1 MPSYDQIKA
10 IRDLLINDATV
21 TSYVNANDITVGWV
35 REVVDFPSIIITNA
49 GGSSRGYIGN
59 KNTSSG
65 NRVATETLVIQI
77 DIVSRTSVKNTYDIA
92 DAISDVLLANG
103 YSKSSD
109 NDFYVDDFEA
119 YRKVVIWN
127 ITRGYD
133 F

>member
-10 IRDLLINDATV
+10 LRDLLINDATV
-21 TSYVNANDITVGWV
+21 ISYVNANDITVGWV

-49 GGSSRGYIGN
+49 GGISRGYIGN

-119 YRKVVIWN
+119 YRKVMIWN